1 VQLPIVDKFRGTV
14 ADRVKF
20 GLFCSKKSDKDWG
33 FPIGESVDLVFF
45 SQFHDLSPLST
56 ISEAITRRTKE

>member
-33 FPIGESVDLVFF
+33 FPISIFLK
-45 SQFHDLSPLST
+45 LSENPQN
-56 ISEAITRRTKE
+56 TKIRYNPIAATARCKEEQ